1 MNLSFLKLKFIT
13 TKLFDYNNEKLNPLS
28 IILIILLDIF
38 IFSIIEKGI
47 MTEKYKSPP
56 ADVVFPY
63 ECQIYFKKD
72 LKNYNDFNDASYYP
86 DGFGDLVSPICVD
99 LSKKIKSF
107 ASSNEFKNNAQ
118 QIIDLSSKETEIEAS
133 IIAIQNT
140 YDTKL
145 FEKIASESVGDTLQ
159 ETKSKYYGLLKD
171 QANVKKALQSIPA
184 ITSLSG
190 YDALSSYINAH
201 KVEFHESYSSYAF
214 WQSFYA
220 FGWML
225 LYVVPLFLVT
235 FFMYQKSTKMLIK
248 LIASHII
255 AILTVLFLID
265 LSILIWSVLPK
276 TFLKEIVDLLYSLG
290 LMQVYYY
297 FLIVAAVLI
306 VGYVI
311 YLVQKYSA
319 RVKIEARKNGIKRTI
334 ANSLCPECGF
344 RVDYTKPFCP
354 NCSNHLWKECP
365 KCGENTINGLP
376 FCNHCGEEILS

>member
-13 TKLFDYNNEKLNPLS
+13 TKLFDYNNEKLNAFS

-38 IFSIIEKGI
+38 IFSIIENGI
-47 MTEKYKSPP
+47 TTEKFKSPP
-56 ADVVFPY
+56 VEVVYPY
-63 ECQIYFKKD
+63 ECQTYFEKD
-72 LKNYNDFNDASYYP
+72 LKDYSDFNEVNYYT
-86 DGFGDLVSPICVD
+86 DGFGNGVSPICVD
-99 LSKKIKSF
+99 LLKELKTF
-107 ASSNEFKNNAQ
+107 SSSDPFKNNAQ
-118 QIIDLSSKETEIEAS
+118 QIIDLKSKEADIAVS
-133 IIAIQNT
+133 IANIQNT

-145 FEKIASESVGDTLQ
+145 FEKMASESVGDTLQ
-159 ETKSKYYGLLKD
+159 ETKSKYYDLLKE
-171 QANVKKALQSIPA
+171 QATLKKALESIPA
-184 ITSLSG
+184 ITSLGG
-190 YDALSSYINAH
+190 YEALVSYIKAH
-201 KVEFHESYSSYAF
+201 KAEFEKNYASYAF

-225 LYVVPLFLVT
+225 VYVVPLFLVA
-235 FFMYQKSTKMLIK
+235 FFFYQKSSKMLIK
-248 LIASHII
+248 LISSHII

-276 TFLKEIVDLLYSLG
+276 TFLKKIVDLLYSLG
-290 LMQVYYY
+290 LMQLYYY
-297 FLIVAAVLI
+297 FLIIAAVVI

-319 RVKIEARKNGIKRTI
+319 RVKLEARKNGIKKTI

-354 NCSNHLWKECP
+354 NCANRLWKECP

-376 FCNHCGEEILS
+376 FCNNCGEEISS

>member
-13 TKLFDYNNEKLNPLS
+13 TKLFDYNNEKLNAFS

-38 IFSIIEKGI
+38 IFSIIENGI
-47 MTEKYKSPP
+47 TTEKFKSPP
-56 ADVVFPY
+56 VEVVYPY
-63 ECQIYFKKD
+63 ECQMYFEKD
-72 LKNYNDFNDASYYP
+72 LKDYSDFNSVNYYP
-86 DGFGDLVSPICVD
+86 DGFGNAVSPICVD
-99 LSKKIKSF
+99 LSKELKIF
-107 ASSNEFKNNAQ
+107 TSSDAFKNNAQ
-118 QIIDLSSKETEIEAS
+118 QIIDLSSKEADIVAS
-133 IIAIQNT
+133 ISEIQNT

-145 FEKIASESVGDTLQ
+145 FEKMASESVGDTLQ
-159 ETKSKYYGLLKD
+159 ETKSKYYGLLKE
-171 QANVKKALQSIPA
+171 QASVKKVLASIPSV
-184 ITSLSG
+184 TSLSG
-190 YDALSSYINAH
+190 YETLISYIKIH
-201 KVEFHESYSSYAF
+201 KSEFDKSHASYAF

-225 LYVVPLFLVT
+225 VYVVPLFLVT
-235 FFMYQKSTKMLIK
+235 FFFYQKSTKMLIK
-248 LIASHII
+248 LISSHII
-255 AILTVLFLID
+255 AILTILFLID

-276 TFLKEIVDLLYSLG
+276 TFLKKIVDLLYSLG
-290 LMQVYYY
+290 LMQLYYY

-319 RVKIEARKNGIKRTI
+319 RVKMEARKNGIKKTI

-354 NCSNHLWKECP
+354 NCANRLWKECP

-376 FCNHCGEEILS
+376 YCNHCGEEIVN